1 MYAII
6 ICGNGLRNWESDDSP
21 WIEHARWYPE
31 CTFLIVMKRK
41 EFIDQVQ
48 QERPPFETHTSP
60 THINEDQLDKLIKEL
75 DSIEAVISMGFPKN
89 HVMTTFHNQLKEKGI
104 PFFNLESCIEAVLSQ
119 MENETRKALNLAS
132 NREIEVEVKVS
143 TSSQHVAL
151 TEVDVVPSPSIF
163 GDITAKTE
171 LASNQKIEEEVQTL
185 SLQHVGLTEVDVV
198 PSPITTQT
206 KLASNQEEIEE
217 EVQTLSP
224 HHVALTKVD
233 VVPSPPTSDDIT
245 TQTELASNQEIEE
258 EVQNLSPPQAEAVIL
273 IQAIDELKPPMS
285 ITQMVPVLKPPV
297 SVGSSGGGERASE
310 EEVKGARVVVDL
322 AAGKGGSVG
331 GGGGEEGG
339 GGTEGGVTSEELTQ
353 EVRSRVVV
361 PQQPSSI
368 SLTIIQE
375 SNRTTFSASGTG
387 GL

>member
-1 MYAII
+1 MGYRLWTKIEYKIAPRLMLII
-6 ICGNGLRNWESDDSP
+6 GKLHLPGSTLF
-21 WIEHARWYPE
+21 HQ
-31 CTFLIVMKRK
+31 LKMV
-41 EFIDQVQ
+41 QVQ

-104 PFFNLESCIEAVLSQ
+104 PFFNLESCIEAVLSH

-206 KLASNQEEIEE
+206 ELASNQEEIEE

-233 VVPSPPTSDDIT
+233 VVPSPPISDDIT

-258 EVQNLSPPQAEAVIL
+258 EVQNLSPPQAEAVTL

-297 SVGSSGGGERASE
+297 FVGSSGKIGQTSLERICECKICMDAEIELVFIPCNHMVACS
-310 EEVKGARVVVDL
+310 KCAL
-322 AAGKGGSVG
+322 ALFICPICRTDIKY
-331 GGGGEEGG
+331 
-339 GGTEGGVTSEELTQ
+339 TI
-353 EVRSRVVV
+353 R
-361 PQQPSSI
+361 PISS
-368 SLTIIQE
+368 
-375 SNRTTFSASGTG
+375 
-387 GL
+387 